1 MAARLRGYAA
11 VSVILSVNFEIAYVP
26 VDKAAPGLV
35 SSASA
40 SSSSSNNLL
49 RVAIV
54 VMDVSVAV
62 QDDRPVSV
70 SVTSS
75 PVTSDMWTVF
85 APDNKVV
92 VRTVKADVTV
102 ADSSSLTS
110 VFSSTGTRGVVRIV
124 SSAIAVVCSA
134 ECSESTAD
142 SSSVVKALGWTY
154 CENASVVCN
163 SCSPVVSRV
172 SVDDM
177 SSSGFKLSASVFVS

>member
-1 MAARLRGYAA
+1 MVARLRGYAA
-11 VSVILSVNFEIAYVP
+11 VSVMLSVNFEIAYVP
-26 VDKAAPGLV
+26 VDKTAPGLV

-40 SSSSSNNLL
+40 SSSSSNILL
-49 RVAIV
+49 GVAIV

-92 VRTVKADVTV
+92 VRTVKAGVTV
-102 ADSSSLTS
+102 ISSSVTS
-110 VFSSTGTRGVVRIV
+110 VFSSTDTRGVVKTV
-124 SSAIAVVCSA
+124 SSTIAVDCSA
-134 ECSESTAD
+134 ECSESTVD
-142 SSSVVKALGWTY
+142 SSSVVTALGWTY

-163 SCSPVVSRV
+163 SCSPVVSLV
-172 SVDDM
+172 SVDVM
-177 SSSGFKLSASVFVS
+177 SASGVKLSVPVFVS

>member
-1 MAARLRGYAA
+1 M
-11 VSVILSVNFEIAYVP
+11 
-26 VDKAAPGLV
+26 DKAAQGLV

-40 SSSSSNNLL
+40 SSCSSNNQLG
-49 RVAIV
+49 VVIV

-75 PVTSDMWTVF
+75 PVTSDMWTVS

-92 VRTVKADVTV
+92 VRTVKAGVTV
-102 ADSSSLTS
+102 ADSSSVTS
-110 VFSSTGTRGVVRIV
+110 VFSSTDTRGVVTTV

-134 ECSESTAD
+134 ECS
-142 SSSVVKALGWTY
+142 SSSVVTALGLTY

-163 SCSPVVSRV
+163 SCSPVVSLV
-172 SVDDM
+172 SVDD
-177 SSSGFKLSASVFVS
+177 LSAPVFVW